1 MTAPDDDPVL
11 PDPTRKDG
19 VDPTVPD
26 GEIPEVPKPSIRK
39 ILFRVV
45 FIVAALGISAWILV
59 RTFDDLD
66 LDEILDAVRSLND
79 AEIISLLSLWIL
91 WIASQGLLTA
101 SLVPGLAVRHGIVA
115 FLGPASV
122 TSVVPG
128 PSDLPL
134 RYRMLTSWGRTT
146 GEATLAVAAAGIFS
160 IGIKLVLPIIA
171 AIGLVVSDAPS
182 DTLQTVVTICMI
194 VGLGVVVMAF
204 VLGSEK
210 RTEQAGRLIEP
221 VWSRV
226 LRLLRKP
233 TPEDLPAQM
242 VAARSKAVQTLRDR
256 WLVATWATV
265 LTSATKFGLLL
276 MCLRFMGVNET
287 VLPWT
292 QVFVVF
298 AVVQGLTVFPITA
311 GDAGVSEIAYIGMLT
326 AAAGEQYVNQITA
339 AILVFRIL
347 TWLSIIPVGLGAL
360 GFWNSSS
367 ANVSRFPRP
376 PPDYISWS
384 DPCCNDYI
392 RGQTRD
398 VIVSCCT
405 RTGRRRGRRRG
416 R

>member
-146 GEATLAVAAAGIFS
+146 GEATLAVAAGGIFS

-171 AIGLVVSDAPS
+171 AIGLVVSDAPLS

-298 AVVQGLTVFPITA
+298 ALVQGLTVFPITA

-360 GFWNSSS
+360 GFWKLQL
-367 ANVSRFPRP
+367 RKREPLP
-376 PPDYISWS
+376 PAPA
-384 DPCCNDYI
+384 
-392 RGQTRD
+392 
-398 VIVSCCT
+398 
-405 RTGRRRGRRRG
+405 
-416 R
+416 

>member
-11 PDPTRKDG
+11 ADPTRKDG
-19 VDPTVPD
+19 VDPAVPG

-39 ILFRVV
+39 ILFRIV

-66 LDEILDAVRSLND
+66 LDAILDAVRSLND

-146 GEATLAVAAAGIFS
+146 AEATLAVAAGGIFS

-171 AIGLVVSDAPS
+171 AIGLVVSDAPLS

-298 AVVQGLTVFPITA
+298 ALVQGLTVFPITA

-360 GFWNSSS
+360 GFWKLQLRKREPLPT
-367 ANVSRFPRP
+367 APA
-376 PPDYISWS
+376 
-384 DPCCNDYI
+384 
-392 RGQTRD
+392 
-398 VIVSCCT
+398 
-405 RTGRRRGRRRG
+405 
-416 R
+416 